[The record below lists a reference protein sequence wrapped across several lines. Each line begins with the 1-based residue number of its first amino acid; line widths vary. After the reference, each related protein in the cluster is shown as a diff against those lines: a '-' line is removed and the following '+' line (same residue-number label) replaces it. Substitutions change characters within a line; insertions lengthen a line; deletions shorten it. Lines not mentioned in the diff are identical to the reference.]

1 MSFEKNIKDWVKYDN
16 EIKELNKKIKDLRN
30 FKTDITN
37 DIMIYV
43 NENKINDSTIKISD
57 GNLRFANVKVQSPL
71 TYKYIEECLLEII
84 DDDSKVKQIITYIKN
99 KRESKYVEEIKRFY
113 I

>member
-1 MSFEKNIKDWVKYDN
+1 MSFEKNIKEWVKYDN

-30 FKTDITN
+30 IKMDITTN
-37 DIMIYV
+37 IMNYV
-43 NENKINDSTIKISD
+43 NENNINDSTIKISD

-84 DDDSKVKQIITYIKN
+84 NDDTKVKQIITYIKN

-113 I
+113 S

>member
-113 I
+113 N